1 MRHALCRCLPTA
13 CALLWLLLPPLADAG
28 TGTGTD
34 DAPRLVVLGDSIS
47 AAYGLPLA
55 DGWVALLAKR
65 IERTGYVYR
74 VVNASVSGETT
85 AGALTRLPHVLQ
97 THHPAL
103 VLVELGG
110 NDGLR
115 GLPVAG
121 ARANLD
127 RIVATIQAS
136 GAAAVV
142 IGMRVPPNYGA
153 AYADAFAAMYG
164 DVARTHRAAL
174 VPFLLAPI
182 VSSDSNF
189 QSDRIHPTAAA
200 QPALVDAVWPVLEP
214 LLRRPPAPPAAV
226 APNTKAH

>member
-1 MRHALCRCLPTA
+1 MRHALCHRLPTA
-13 CALLWLLLPPLADAG
+13 CALLWLLLAPLARA
-28 TGTGTD
+28 D

-47 AAYGLPLA
+47 AAYGLTLA

-127 RIVATIQAS
+127 RIVTTIQAS
-136 GAAAVV
+136 GAVAVV

-164 DVARTHRAAL
+164 EVARAHRAAL

-182 VSSDSNF
+182 ASSDSNF

-200 QPALVDAVWPVLEP
+200 QPALVDVVWPVLEP
-214 LLRRPPAPPAAV
+214 LLRRPPAPPVSV